1 MGTFPQI
8 SMSNRPTI
16 IDVAERAGVSKSTV
30 SRVLQGAG
38 QRVSPETQAA
48 VWDAI
53 HALGY
58 ERNAVASSLR
68 TERTF
73 MMMLM
78 TPDITNPFWPEVARG
93 LQDTVEPAQYSVV
106 LANSDWDVAREKQF
120 LQTLRRNRFD
130 ALVINP
136 TAVSN
141 QDLLD
146 LHTPTVVLGV
156 GNEFPD
162 FDVVGS
168 DSRHGALEALNY
180 LYILGHRRI
189 ACIWGQH
196 RAGWAQT
203 RLNGYLDFLRQHAL
217 PHDECLV
224 IEAPFDLAGGHW
236 AMRLLLALP
245 ERPTA
250 VFAAND
256 ILAIGALRA
265 ACEAGLTIPGELSI
279 IGMDDIYA
287 AAMTTPPLTTMAK
300 SKYETGRWAAQ
311 YVLERLNGQAPPA
324 GRRRALPCQL
334 VVRGTTAPPTL

>member
-1 MGTFPQI
+1 
-8 SMSNRPTI
+8 MSSRPTI

-38 QRVSPETQAA
+38 ERVSPETQAL
-48 VWDAI
+48 VWKAI
-53 HALGY
+53 RDLGY

-73 MMMLM
+73 MMMLV

-93 LQDTVEPAQYSVV
+93 LQDTVEPANYSVV
-106 LANSDWDVAREKQF
+106 LANSDWDVEREKQF

-141 QDLLD
+141 QDLLA
-146 LHTPTVVLGV
+146 LRIPTVVLGL

-162 FDVVGS
+162 LDVVGS
-168 DSRHGALEALNY
+168 DSYHGTLEAFNY
-180 LYILGHRRI
+180 LYVLGHRRI
-189 ACIWGQH
+189 GFIWGQH

-203 RLNGYLDFLRQHAL
+203 RLNGYLDFLRQHGL
-217 PHDECLV
+217 PHDEGLV
-224 IEAPFDLAGGHW
+224 VEAPFELAGGHW
-236 AMRLLLALP
+236 AMRQLLALA

-250 VFAAND
+250 VFASND
-256 ILAIGALRA
+256 ILAVGALQA
-265 ACEAGLTIPGELSI
+265 ARETGLAIPGELSI

-287 AAMTTPPLTTMAK
+287 AALTTPPLTTMAK

-311 YVLERLNGQAPPA
+311 FALERVEGHAPPT
-324 GRRRALPCQL
+324 GRRQALPCRL
-334 VVRGTTAPPTL
+334 VVRGTTAPPAN

>member
-1 MGTFPQI
+1 
-8 SMSNRPTI
+8 MSNRPTI

-38 QRVSPETQAA
+38 ERVSAETQAL
-48 VWDAI
+48 VWQAI
-53 HALGY
+53 RELGY

-73 MMMLM
+73 MVMLV

-93 LQDTVEPAQYSVV
+93 LQDTVEPAHYSVV
-106 LANSDWDVAREKQF
+106 LANSDWDVEREKHF

-141 QDLLD
+141 ADLLA
-146 LHTPTVVLGV
+146 LHIPTVVLGV
-156 GNEFPD
+156 GNSFPD

-168 DSRHGALEALNY
+168 DSRRGALEAFNY
-180 LYILGHRRI
+180 LYVLGHRRI
-189 ACIWGQH
+189 GCIWGQH
-196 RAGWAQT
+196 RAGWAQS
-203 RLNGYLDFLRQHAL
+203 RLDGYLDFQRQHSL
-217 PHDECLV
+217 PHDERLLV
-224 IEAPFDLAGGHW
+224 EAPFDRAGGHW
-236 AMRLLLALP
+236 AMRQLLALP

-256 ILAIGALRA
+256 ILAIGALEA
-265 ACEAGLTIPGELSI
+265 AREAGLNLPGDLSI

-311 YVLERLNGQAPPA
+311 YVLERLAGQAPES

-334 VVRGTTAPPTL
+334 VVRGTTAPPAA